1 MNELSLYPLK
11 FQPVFKEKIWGGS
24 KLKNNLSKIAAPD
37 KCGESWEISA
47 VEGSVSIVKDGF
59 LKGSSL
65 QEICEI
71 YLEDLLGPKVY
82 EKYGNEFPLLVK
94 FIDANDNLSVQV
106 HPNDEVAIER
116 HNSYGKTE
124 AWYVL
129 DAEPGAKLVS
139 GFNTEI
145 SKSEFVARVNNGD
158 LLPVLN
164 QVEVNSGDLFFLP
177 AGRVHAIGEG
187 ILLCEIQQTSDITY
201 RIYDWDRV
209 DDNGNSRE
217 LHNDLAL
224 DVIKFEE
231 LKRANSPYEVKKN
244 EPGLM
249 LRTDYFVLNMLDLN
263 VAMAKS
269 YADCDSFVIYICVVG
284 SAKIVTDDYS
294 GTIQKG
300 ETLLIPFDVM
310 EVSIIPENRVKI
322 LEVFLEFQ

>member
-11 FQPVFKEKIWGGS
+11 FQPIFKEKIWGGS
-24 KLKNNLSKIAAPD
+24 KLKNNLGKIGASE

-47 VEGSVSIVKDGF
+47 VKNSVSVVKDGF

-71 YLEDLLGPKVY
+71 YLEDFLGPKVY
-82 EKYGNEFPLLVK
+82 EKYGNEFPLLIK

-106 HPNDEVAIER
+106 HPNDEVAFER

-124 AWYVL
+124 AWYIL

-139 GFNTEI
+139 GFNSEI
-145 SKSEFVARVNNGD
+145 SKLEFVARVNNGD

-164 QVEVNSGDLFFLP
+164 QVEVKPNDLFFMP
-177 AGRVHAIGEG
+177 AGRVHATGKG

-224 DVIKFEE
+224 DVIKFEN
-231 LKRANSPYEVKKN
+231 LKQANSPYEVKKN

-269 YADCDSFVIYICVVG
+269 YVECDSFVIYICVEG
-284 SAKIVTDDYS
+284 SAKIITDDYS

-300 ETLLIPFDVM
+300 ETVLIPYDVM
-310 EVSIIPENRVKI
+310 EVSIFPENSVKI
-322 LEVFLEFQ
+322 LEVFLEF